1 MTRPE
6 APGRDA
12 SIGTGGNDMRGA
24 IGIVLI
30 AGVLTLAGCAGGGA
44 GGGAGGPAGRA
55 AEPEWTPLLGTWS
68 GPAYVE
74 EEDIQVTTRMTFAGQ
89 TGVLTGTFSVPEMM
103 VPSTSIQDLA
113 FGAGMVTGWVYFA
126 SPDGLAMR
134 IHFTL
139 RLDGE
144 ALNGTFDSDM
154 VGGVINLRKEK

>member
-12 SIGTGGNDMRGA
+12 SIRTGGNDMRGA
-24 IGIVLI
+24 IGILLI
-30 AGVLTLAGCAGGGA
+30 ACILTLTGCAGGGA
-44 GGGAGGPAGRA
+44 GTSGGRA

-74 EEDIQVTTRMTFAGQ
+74 EEDMQVTTRMTFAGQ

-103 VPSTSIQDLA
+103 VPNTPIQGLA
-113 FGAGMVTGWVYFA
+113 FGAGMVTGWVDFA